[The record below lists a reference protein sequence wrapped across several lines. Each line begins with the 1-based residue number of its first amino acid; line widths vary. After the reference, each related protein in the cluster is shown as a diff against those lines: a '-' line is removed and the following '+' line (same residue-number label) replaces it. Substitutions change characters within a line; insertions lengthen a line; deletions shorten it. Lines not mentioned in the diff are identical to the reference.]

1 MSNRT
6 LTILAASSAID
17 FNNLKPAKKVV
28 PIRGFS
34 CAMARMVTMVLL
46 RRFLERVVRD
56 AGEKCSST
64 VIIFKLVTGQGLSID
79 GKTMVLASRAYGEAA
94 AVRRTCHSQK
104 TPELG

>member
-17 FNNLKPAKKVV
+17 SNNLKPAKKVV

-79 GKTMVLASRAYGEAA
+79 EKTMVLASRAYGEAA